1 MRQLQPVLWAKG
13 VLLTPQHLQIQDRY
27 LEDLLSFRLS
37 GLTFFPW
44 GFHRLDI
51 NREELAAGS
60 FALTAAAGVFPD
72 GLSFDIPGAD
82 AAPPPRPLKECW
94 DPDQQTLDVHLT
106 IPEYRVGGHNVAT
119 AEAEAGTRFR
129 AEVVTR
135 RDENTGLAEKPVLVA
150 RKNFR
155 ILVGGESLEG
165 SSALPVARVRRL
177 PTGDYE
183 LDAHFVPPLI
193 DFSASEYLVAM
204 VRRLVEV
211 LSAKSATIAGGRRQ
225 RKQSLAEFGVGDVAS
240 FWLLYTVNSHLPM
253 ARHLLEQRHAHPA
266 ALYEAMMALAGA
278 LTTFSGRIHPRDL
291 PAYDH
296 TDLSGC
302 FTTLDEQLREL
313 LATVVPER
321 CVSLPLRLVSPSVY
335 ATALDDDRYLQA
347 PRMFLAVRS
356 SAKAADVQRAP
367 RLLKLSAADRL
378 ERLIKQALP
387 GVELAHVTQ
396 PPSAIPV
403 KLDYQY
409 FELSRQGPDW
419 DGIALARNVAVY
431 APADLPDVELE
442 LVILLPEQ
450 QKDATR
456 GR

>member
-13 VLLTPQHLQIQDRY
+13 VMLTPQHLQIQDRY
-27 LEDLLSFRLS
+27 VEDLLSFRLS

-44 GFHRLDI
+44 GFHRLEV

-72 GLSFDIPGAD
+72 GLSFDIPGSD
-82 AAPPPRPLKECW
+82 AAPAPRPLKECW

-119 AEAEAGTRFR
+119 AEPETGTRYR
-129 AEVVTR
+129 AEVVMR
-135 RDENTGLAEKPVLVA
+135 RDENTGLSEKPVQVA

-155 ILVGGESLEG
+155 ILVGGEALEG
-165 SSALPVARVRRL
+165 SAALPVARVRRV

-183 LDAHFVPPLI
+183 LDPHFVPPLI
-193 DFSASEYLVAM
+193 DFSASEYLVAIA
-204 VRRLVEV
+204 RRLVEV
-211 LSAKSATIAGGRRQ
+211 LSGKSATIAGGRRQ

-240 FWLLYTVNSHLPM
+240 FWLLYTVNSHLPL
-253 ARHLLEQRHAHPA
+253 ARHLLEQQHAHPA
-266 ALYEAMMALAGA
+266 ALYEAMMGLAGA
-278 LTTFSGRIHPRDL
+278 LTTFSDRIHPRDL

-302 FTTLDEQLREL
+302 FTTLDGQLREL

-347 PRMFLAVRS
+347 PQMFLAVRS
-356 SAKAADVQRAP
+356 SASVTDLRRAP

-387 GVELAHVTQ
+387 GVELTHVAQ
-396 PPSAIPV
+396 PPGAIPV

-431 APADLPDVELE
+431 APADLPDIELE

-450 QKDATR
+450 RAGGGAR
-456 GR
+456 